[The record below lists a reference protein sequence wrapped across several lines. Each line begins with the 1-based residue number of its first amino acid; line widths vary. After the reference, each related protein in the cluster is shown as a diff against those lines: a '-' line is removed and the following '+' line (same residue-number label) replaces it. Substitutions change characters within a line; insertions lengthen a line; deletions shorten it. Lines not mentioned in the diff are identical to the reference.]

1 MSFKCATNCANRP
14 RFLKAKNF
22 LFLTVIFELFRPFLS
37 YFSFEKT
44 WRKTLLLPP
53 ALSEALFCLKKAT
66 PRFELGDKSFAGFCL
81 TTWPCRLI
89 PRFFMINNKCS
100 VVNPLLAKNR
110 KYLSGE
116 LITPPKFLLMFL
128 NFRL

>member
-81 TTWPCRLI
+81 TTWPCRLTSFLYDKKEI
-89 PRFFMINNKCS
+89 
-100 VVNPLLAKNR
+100 LACQVRLFN
-110 KYLSGE
+110 S
-116 LITPPKFLLMFL
+116 L
-128 NFRL
+128 NFCLVDVNIVGISRWE